1 MTGSESPI
9 YVVTDHLLLAYHG
22 GMEPRA
28 KKSIS
33 DLDVTAGYEILILGK
48 LDKRWTRW
56 FGDAEIMEDLENN
69 NLLITKIR
77 CLGVDQVKLR
87 GMLNKIWDL
96 NLELIAVQRLPS
108 ASQTDDFWAGRA
120 P

>member
-1 MTGSESPI
+1 
-9 YVVTDHLLLAYHG
+9 VVTGHLLLAYHG
-22 GMEPRA
+22 DMEQRT
-28 KKSIS
+28 KT
-33 DLDVTAGYEILILGK
+33 DLNVTAGYDILILGK

-56 FGDAEIMEDLENN
+56 FGDAKITEALEDN
-69 NLLITKIR
+69 NLFTTKIR
-77 CLGVDQVKLR
+77 CFGVDQVKLR

-108 ASQTDDFWAGRA
+108 ASQADDFRAGRA

>member
-9 YVVTDHLLLAYHG
+9 YVVTGHLFLVYHG
-22 GMEPRA
+22 GMEQRA
-28 KKSIS
+28 KNSIS
-33 DLDVTAGYEILILGK
+33 DLDVTADYDILILGK

-56 FGDAEIMEDLENN
+56 FGDAEIIENLEDN
-69 NLLITKIR
+69 NLTSTKIR

-96 NLELIAVQRLPS
+96 NLELIAVQKLPS
-108 ASQTDDFWAGRA
+108 TSQEDDR
-120 P
+120 